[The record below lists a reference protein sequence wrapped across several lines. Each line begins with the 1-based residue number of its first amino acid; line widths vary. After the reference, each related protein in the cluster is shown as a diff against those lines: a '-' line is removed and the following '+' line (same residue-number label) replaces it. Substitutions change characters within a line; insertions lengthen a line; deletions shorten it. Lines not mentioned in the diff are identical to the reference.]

1 MGKWDGIKSQKII
14 DALQNF
20 SQSLAADLDPGA
32 PVTLTHENV
41 VNGVS
46 AALGDGVLT
55 PSELKDLRIVADMTM
70 TGRSFLMLRYLI
82 EQTPKIV
89 GAEGLFSLTTAGERV
104 AADNICDF
112 LKRTGHGFFPPL
124 DRDRVGIDLLLRV
137 GNPEIMNQNPAGL
150 CGPLA
155 FLYNFASDKPLD
167 YANFALKLY
176 ENGSAKIGDML
187 IEPSKGCRNY
197 SPPSSMSPADWLTAA
212 SLRDSENWWF
222 DVDDADVGFSAG
234 TSIDEIEKWFDRAGY
249 KDVESEDHAIRNL
262 NESDLA
268 LLNRYFGEG
277 RRVVLRI
284 NSKLLY
290 ADTQSK
296 TTHKG
301 NHVVVLRSPIAY
313 SSSTVF
319 LTVYTWGNGKFRIP
333 QGGVLSEA
341 DFLNDLYGYVA
352 GKPY

>member
-70 TGRSFLMLRYLI
+70 PGRSFLMLRYLI

-137 GNPEIMNQNPAGL
+137 GNPEIMNQNPVGL

-249 KDVESEDHAIRNL
+249 KDVESEDHLTRNL

-290 ADTQSK
+290 GDTQSE
-296 TTHKG
+296 TTHRA

>member
-70 TGRSFLMLRYLI
+70 PGRSFLMLRYLI

-234 TSIDEIEKWFDRAGY
+234 TSIDEIEKWFERAGY
-249 KDVESEDHAIRNL
+249 KDVESEDHLTRNL

-290 ADTQSK
+290 GDTQSE
-296 TTHKG
+296 TTHRA

>member
-1 MGKWDGIKSQKII
+1 M
-14 DALQNF
+14 
-20 SQSLAADLDPGA
+20 
-32 PVTLTHENV
+32 
-41 VNGVS
+41 
-46 AALGDGVLT
+46 
-55 PSELKDLRIVADMTM
+55 
-70 TGRSFLMLRYLI
+70 
-82 EQTPKIV
+82 
-89 GAEGLFSLTTAGERV
+89 
-104 AADNICDF
+104 
-112 LKRTGHGFFPPL
+112 
-124 DRDRVGIDLLLRV
+124 
-137 GNPEIMNQNPAGL
+137 
-150 CGPLA
+150 A
-155 FLYNFASDKPLD
+155 FLYNLASDKPLD
-167 YANFALKLY
+167 YAGFAIKLY
-176 ENGSAKIGDML
+176 ENGSSKIGDML

-197 SPPSSMSPADWLTAA
+197 SPPMAMSPADWLTAA

-234 TSIDEIEKWFDRAGY
+234 TSIGEIEKWFERAGY
-249 KDVESEDHAIRNL
+249 NDVESEDHLVRNL

-290 ADTQSK
+290 AATQSE

-313 SSSTVF
+313 SPQTVF
-319 LTVYTWGNGKFRIP
+319 LTVYTWGRGNFRIP
-333 QGGVLSEA
+333 QGGTLSEA

>member
-55 PSELKDLRIVADMTM
+55 PSELKDLRIVADMKM

-104 AADNICDF
+104 AADYICDF

-137 GNPEIMNQNPAGL
+137 GNPEIMNQNQWG
-150 CGPLA
+150 
-155 FLYNFASDKPLD
+155 
-167 YANFALKLY
+167 YAAL
-176 ENGSAKIGDML
+176 SRFSI
-187 IEPSKGCRNY
+187 I
-197 SPPSSMSPADWLTAA
+197 
-212 SLRDSENWWF
+212 SLRISLSTMRISRSSF
-222 DVDDADVGFSAG
+222 TRMARRKSG
-234 TSIDEIEKWFDRAGY
+234 TC
-249 KDVESEDHAIRNL
+249 
-262 NESDLA
+262 
-268 LLNRYFGEG
+268 
-277 RRVVLRI
+277 
-284 NSKLLY
+284 
-290 ADTQSK
+290 
-296 TTHKG
+296 
-301 NHVVVLRSPIAY
+301 
-313 SSSTVF
+313 
-319 LTVYTWGNGKFRIP
+319 
-333 QGGVLSEA
+333 
-341 DFLNDLYGYVA
+341 
-352 GKPY
+352 